1 MKITTFKRVHHKNE
15 EPNPPLL
22 RNHLK
27 PRFVRASPN
36 LLHKVGTGS
45 RNEYIGARA
54 VRVRAV
60 YKHLYIVQRVF
71 VHDAGTV
78 SRAYT
83 DGSSVT

>member
-1 MKITTFKRVHHKNE
+1 MK
-15 EPNPPLL
+15 PNPPLH

-27 PRFVRASPN
+27 PRFVCESPN

-45 RNEYIGARA
+45 RNEYIRARA
-54 VRVRAV
+54 VRVRDV
-60 YKHLYIVQRVF
+60 YKRLYIVHRVF

-83 DGSSVT
+83 DGS